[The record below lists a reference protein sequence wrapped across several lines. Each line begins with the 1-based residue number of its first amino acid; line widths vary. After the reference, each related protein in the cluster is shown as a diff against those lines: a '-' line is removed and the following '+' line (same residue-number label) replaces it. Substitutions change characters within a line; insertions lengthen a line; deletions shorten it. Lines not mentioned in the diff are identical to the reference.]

1 MMILAAIGFGL
12 AAIAAIGF
20 FRNVSAFDALHA
32 STANS
37 TSSSNGPSDGPAKVS
52 VLIPARDEESGILAS
67 VKAALANV
75 DVEVEVIV
83 LDDHS
88 TDDTAAIVQSL
99 STEMSGRGDHRLRYE
114 RSPELPSGWN
124 GKQHACFQL
133 AKLATHSRLLFLDAD
148 VRLAPDAMTRLVA
161 YQDKHD
167 AKLLSAFPRQ
177 ETGTW
182 LEKWIIPMMH
192 YVLLCYLP
200 FSRMRKSTAPAYAS
214 GCGQLFLTQIQDY
227 QTAGTHQGIAGSR
240 HDGIKLPRLYRQSG
254 LSTDVIDGSSI
265 AVCRMYHGAAEVI
278 RGVLKNATEG
288 IANVRLI
295 IPFTILL
302 IGGSVLPGVMAVA
315 AIATNRPWVLMLSA
329 AGVLLGH
336 LPRAIAAKRFRQSV
350 LGVACHSAA
359 VSVFIVLQWIAMLQ
373 SVAGYQVAWR
383 GRK

>member
-1 MMILAAIGFGL
+1 MMIWAVIGFVL
-12 AAIAAIGF
+12 AAIAAAGF
-20 FRNVSAFDALHA
+20 LKNASAFDAL
-32 STANS
+32 
-37 TSSSNGPSDGPAKVS
+37 GDRKDSDALDLAKLNTAKVS
-52 VLIPARDEESGILAS
+52 VLIPARDEEAGIFAS
-67 VKAALANV
+67 ASAALASQG
-75 DVEVEVIV
+75 VEVEVIV

-99 STEMSGRGDHRLRYE
+99 SNEMSSGGDHRLRYE
-114 RSPELPSGWN
+114 RSPDLPSGWN

-133 AKLATHSRLLFLDAD
+133 SKLATHSRLLFLDAD
-148 VRLAPDAMTRLVA
+148 VRLEPEAIARLVA
-161 YQDKHD
+161 YQDTHD

-192 YVLLCYLP
+192 YVLICYLP
-200 FSRMRKSTAPAYAS
+200 FSRMRRSTSPAYAS

-254 LSTDVIDGSSI
+254 LSTDVLDGSSI
-265 AVCRMYHGAAEVI
+265 AVCRMYHGAAEVV

-288 IANVRLI
+288 IANRRLI

-302 IGGSVLPGVMAVA
+302 IGGSVLPGLV
-315 AIATNRPWVLMLSA
+315 AIAATATGRPWVLAVSA
-329 AGVLLGH
+329 AGILLGH
-336 LPRAIAAKRFRQSV
+336 LPRAIAAKRFRQSNF
-350 LGVACHSAA
+350 GVVCHGAA
-359 VSVFIVLQWIAMLQ
+359 VTVFIILQWIAMLQ
-373 SVAGYQVAWR
+373 SIVGYQVAWR